1 MTLKMCLSRWW
12 YHSHLLGRQACALDH
27 HTDTDL
33 GGILREAKVLS
44 HAIKQCEEY
53 DTHFEVVYLS
63 SDRERK
69 TGSKP
74 LLKQRRHLARRVQ
87 LRPECRHTQV
97 ILRANRG
104 NRIATHRGC
113 DYLQICGHL
122 HLFTELVPI
131 SRLEYTNW
139 LELCRS
145 NPLAIRA
152 CQLGKVRRRHFRL
165 VERRPLVECL
175 NTQR

>member
-1 MTLKMCLSRWW
+1 MTLKMRLSRWW
-12 YHSHLLGRQACALDH
+12 YHSHLLWCQACALDR

-33 GGILREAKVLS
+33 SSILRKPKILR
-44 HAIKQCEEY
+44 HANKRCEKC

-74 LLKQRRHLARRVQ
+74 LLKQRRHLACRVQ

-97 ILRANRG
+97 ILRTNRG

-113 DYLQICGHL
+113 DDLQICGRL
-122 HLFTELVPI
+122 YLFTKLVPI
-131 SRLEYTNW
+131 SRLQDTNR
-139 LELCRS
+139 LELCRRD
-145 NPLAIRA
+145 PLPIRA
-152 CQLGKVRRRHFRL
+152 RQLGKVR
-165 VERRPLVECL
+165 
-175 NTQR
+175 